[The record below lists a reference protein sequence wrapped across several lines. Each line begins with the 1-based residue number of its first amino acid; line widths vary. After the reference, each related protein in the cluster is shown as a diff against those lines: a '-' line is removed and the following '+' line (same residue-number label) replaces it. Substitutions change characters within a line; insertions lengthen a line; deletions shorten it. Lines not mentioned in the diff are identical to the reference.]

1 MHSAILNESGRH
13 TFLLNHSVKNHDC
26 TVERF
31 GPKLM
36 IWSSENGAP
45 PEQCL
50 GVSTPYPSPHR
61 PLISHKMYFYI
72 FADTPEPSAM
82 ALAGIRVLELAG
94 LAPSPFAG
102 MILADFGA
110 KVIRIDRLGQLV
122 ADQLSRGKQSI
133 CLNLKSAE
141 GVKVFKK
148 MSRAADVLIEPFR
161 PGVMEKMGLGP
172 EILLKE
178 NPKLIY
184 ARMTGFGQ
192 SGSFMKRAGHDINY
206 IGLSGV
212 LSFFGRKGE
221 NPVPPVNIVGDFA
234 GGGMPCALGI
244 LIALLERT
252 RSGKGQVIDANMVQG
267 SAYVSS
273 FLWTTHNLGLAGKER
288 GTNML
293 DTGAHFYDTFKTS
306 DGKYM
311 AVGALEPQFYQQLL
325 EGLGLSD
332 SDLPPQL
339 NRENWS
345 SSKKIFAEIFA
356 SKTQEE
362 WCRVFDDVDACVTP
376 ILTAEEAAQHPHNRK
391 LGTFFEADDGSMQPN
406 PAPVLSRTPAT
417 LRTTKQTN
425 VGNTN
430 CSIVLSRV

>member
-1 MHSAILNESGRH
+1 
-13 TFLLNHSVKNHDC
+13 
-26 TVERF
+26 
-31 GPKLM
+31 
-36 IWSSENGAP
+36 
-45 PEQCL
+45 
-50 GVSTPYPSPHR
+50 
-61 PLISHKMYFYI
+61 
-72 FADTPEPSAM
+72 M
-82 ALAGIRVLELAG
+82 ALVGIRVLELSG
-94 LAPSPFAG
+94 LAPAPFAG

-110 KVIRIDRLGQLV
+110 KVTRIDRVGQLI

-133 CLNLKSAE
+133 SLNLKSAE

-148 MSRAADVLIEPFR
+148 MSLAADVLIEPYR
-161 PGVMEKMGLGP
+161 PGVMERMGLGP
-172 EILLKE
+172 EILLKD

-184 ARMTGFGQ
+184 ARMSGFGQ
-192 SGSFMKRAGHDINY
+192 LGPLMKRAGHDINY
-206 IGLSGV
+206 ISLSGV
-212 LSFFGRKGE
+212 LSYFGRKGE

-234 GGGMPCALGI
+234 GGGMPCAMGI

-273 FLWTTHNLGLAGKER
+273 FLWATHNLGLAGNER
-288 GTNML
+288 GTNLL
-293 DTGAHFYDTFKTS
+293 DTGAHFYDTYKTS

-339 NRENWS
+339 DRENWS
-345 SSKKIFAEIFA
+345 SSKKIFTKIFA

-362 WCRVFDDVDACVTP
+362 WCCVFDDTDACVTP
-376 ILTAEEAAQHPHNRK
+376 VLTPEGAAQHSHNK
-391 LGTFFEADDGSMQPN
+391 KVGTFFEAEDGSTQPS

-425 VGNTN
+425 IGNDTTA
-430 CSIVLSRV
+430 VLLEAGFSQKEIEVLKEKGVVEDKGQTSKL